1 MRLPRSRF
9 AVTAAV
15 LATLSACTDPPSSPE
30 ATRTAPRAPSLDAAP
45 TAAVTFTRIEDLP
58 NAWVERF
65 NVNNPDP
72 LTWTVAPKYWV
83 TTDAL
88 TMSRIEFDIAPA
100 TSISAETAVPNSLDN
115 WAIVRQVRDR
125 SSWNAPESMTA
136 WHDGSTCNSPPAS
149 HTVASFD
156 EVPFL
161 CRNHMMTAT
170 NAGTATPD
178 AYAVTYLTPD
188 RLIDFSSGNTF
199 VRFDVATLR
208 SSGRDWIDLWIT
220 PYGDNLVVPLDDSL
234 PDAQGYPRNGLH
246 LRMTSGDVNSSRF
259 EASLIVNHRAF
270 RIPPSST
277 QTYEDAF
284 RAAIPKPADPGA
296 FWPTSPTRRDT
307 FELSIGNG
315 RFRFGMPRYNLWWY
329 DIPLQAMDMGPQLL
343 GVLQIGHHSFH
354 PSSDGAP
361 NTWHW
366 DNIGIAPARQFSII
380 NGDRRYVDATTTT
393 INFSRPAP
401 WDANLRFAG
410 YGSKFEVRG
419 YDASGVALGGWQ
431 KAKQQDEELDVKGRF
446 HSYWTPV
453 PPGTARVD
461 FRADNE
467 PSNKSKPDMWV
478 ARDATIWSL
487 NP

>member
-1 MRLPRSRF
+1 MRLPRSTP

-15 LATLSACTDPPSSPE
+15 LALLSACTDAPSSPE
-30 ATRTAPRAPSLDAAP
+30 APRIAPRAPSRDVTA
-45 TAAVTFTRIEDLP
+45 AAVTFTRIEDLP
-58 NAWVERF
+58 NAWVETF

-72 LTWTVAPKYWV
+72 LTWTVPPKYWLP
-83 TTDAL
+83 TDEL
-88 TMSRIEFDIAPA
+88 TMSLIAFNIAPA
-100 TSISAETAVPNSLDN
+100 TSISSETAVPNSLEN
-115 WAIVRQVRDR
+115 WAIVKQSRDR

-136 WHDGSTCNSPPAS
+136 WHDGATCNAPPAS
-149 HTVASFD
+149 HSVAGYD
-156 EVPFL
+156 QAPFL

-170 NAGTATPD
+170 NAGTATQD
-178 AYAVTYLTPD
+178 SYAVTYLTPD
-188 RLIDFSSGNTF
+188 RLIDFSGGNVF

-220 PYGDNLVVPLDDSL
+220 PYGENLVVPLDDSL
-234 PDAQGYPRNGLH
+234 PDAQGYPRDGFH
-246 LRMTSGDVNSSRF
+246 LRMTSGDVNVSRF
-259 EASLIVNHRAF
+259 EASVIYNF
-270 RIPPSST
+270 RPYRIAPTSV

-284 RAAIPKPADPGA
+284 RAAVPKPADPGA

-307 FELSIGNG
+307 FELSLGNG
-315 RFRFGMPRYNLWWY
+315 RFKFGMPRYNLWWY
-329 DIPLQAMDMGPQLL
+329 DVPISMTNMGPQLL

-380 NGDRRYVDATTTT
+380 NGDRRYVDGTTAPRVT
-393 INFSRPAP
+393 FVRPAP
-401 WDANLRFAG
+401 AGSNLRFAG
-410 YGSKFEVRG
+410 YGSAFEV
-419 YDASGVALGGWQ
+419 SFNGGKWQ
-431 KAKQQDEELDVKGRF
+431 KAQQQDEELNVNGRF

-453 PPGTARVD
+453 PTGTQTVD
-461 FRADNE
+461 FRADND
-467 PSNKSKPDMWV
+467 PSNKRAKPAVWV